1 MNLEVSEKT
10 EKEEVLLH
18 PDRMDLYVK
27 MLEIFFEWAVTV
39 PEIAG
44 VDMPVALPNNHN

>member
-1 MNLEVSEKT
+1 MENIT
-10 EKEEVLLH
+10 DDEVLLH

-27 MLEIFFEWAVTV
+27 MLEMFLEWAQTV

-44 VDMPVALPNNHN
+44 VDNGCEEPTL